1 MDSEIIP
8 QFTGSAGCWLGLAI
22 VMTLGAALYVAGWRQ
37 RTSILQVMGGITM
50 SMSLL
55 WAGLPA
61 VAQTPGQIGSDAEAL
76 IRRAEER
83 GKSAEGAVAD
93 WLKTAP
99 QPNHRMIQEAAG
111 LAAVNEGRIAQG
123 LEMLQ
128 GDATVG
134 EAAGLSLIGNQ
145 PSQDG
150 AIYIAVSLSMPKS
163 SLRQLSADA
172 EKAGAQMVVRGLVA
186 GSWERT
192 LDAAREVW
200 GENATNGLVIE
211 PQVFRAFEV
220 ERVPV
225 FIVARDAVQPC
236 QNGVNCISTAPAHD
250 KISGN
255 ISLGAALEIL
265 AEKGNDAPDVARRAR
280 ARMGSS

>member
-1 MDSEIIP
+1 MGSEYLP
-8 QFTGSAGCWLGLAI
+8 QFTGSFGCWLAFGI
-22 VMTLGAALYVAGWRQ
+22 VLMIGGALYVAGWRQ
-37 RTSILQVMGGITM
+37 RAAILQVVGGVVLSV
-50 SMSLL
+50 SMMWVS
-55 WAGLPA
+55 LPA
-61 VAQTPGQIGSDAEAL
+61 LAQTPGQIGSEAEAL

-93 WLKTAP
+93 WLKTTP
-99 QPNHRMIQEAAG
+99 QTNDRMTQEAAG

-123 LEMLQ
+123 LGMLQ

-134 EAAGLSLIGNQ
+134 DAAELSLIGNQ

-172 EKAGAQMVVRGLVA
+172 EKAGAQMVVRGLVG